1 MKYTSIKKKN
11 QLDAKSKK
19 LNQKLKVE
27 AKLNTNLNRQFK
39 SASAKINKK
48 YADFHKKTD
57 LNNNQVVLPSLNVLD
72 ETEFQGLRVKDKQK
86 YIKKLNQL
94 RVSDFSKTTK
104 SNAVFE
110 RVPEN
115 LKKVMKEAKEQGR
128 NISEGMAKTK
138 ALTRTVREYT
148 DKMPVDQAKL
158 IKATKGLT
166 NKLKE
171 ISARE
176 SKFGELFEL
185 TDQLQAGTNIIKG
198 AQQLGN
204 AGPKGLLQKANKL
217 MFDNELISKNSYNV
231 ISKTLNIPG
240 MSKESLLKDI
250 TEYLTDALAVA
261 VPEAAPLIKVVGKAT
276 EFLEKAK
283 ELSDSNNDDE
293 EIETA
298 PNENDQPVEKEKLN
312 EDNIDDYVYDS
323 IDSWQDLLDAI
334 NFGLYQDN
342 VRNNKTW
349 QRFVDILEGKIR
361 GFNVRNKFAKYME
374 PFIPDLL
381 PSVYEYGSDN
391 NNLRL
396 SDSLD
401 DVLVKLVNRYH
412 EWLNIKD
419 QKPLKEVPKQ

>member
-1 MKYTSIKKKN
+1 
-11 QLDAKSKK
+11 
-19 LNQKLKVE
+19 
-27 AKLNTNLNRQFK
+27 
-39 SASAKINKK
+39 
-48 YADFHKKTD
+48 
-57 LNNNQVVLPSLNVLD
+57 
-72 ETEFQGLRVKDKQK
+72 
-86 YIKKLNQL
+86 
-94 RVSDFSKTTK
+94 
-104 SNAVFE
+104 
-110 RVPEN
+110 
-115 LKKVMKEAKEQGR
+115 MKEAKEQGR

-185 TDQLQAGTNIIKG
+185 TDQLQAGTNIVKG

-204 AGPKGLLQKANKL
+204 AGPKGLLQKANQL

-261 VPEAAPLIKVVGKAT
+261 VPEAAPLIKAVGKAT

-349 QRFVDILEGKIR
+349 QRFVDVLEGKIR
-361 GFNVRNKFAKYME
+361 GFNVRNQFAKYME

-396 SDSLD
+396 SDSLN

>member
-1 MKYTSIKKKN
+1 MSNMSIKKKN
-11 QLDAKSKK
+11 QLDAKAKK
-19 LNQKLKVE
+19 LNLKLKAEGKV
-27 AKLNTNLNRQFK
+27 NTKLNRQFK
-39 SASAKINKK
+39 SESAKINKK
-48 YADFHKKTD
+48 YADFHKKVD
-57 LNNNQVVLPSLNVLD
+57 LSSNSVVLPSLNVLD
-72 ETEFQGLRVKDKQK
+72 EAEFQGLKVKDKQK

-94 RVSDFSKTTK
+94 RVSDFNKTTK
-104 SNAVFE
+104 SNVVFE

-115 LKKVMKEAKEQGR
+115 LKKVIKEAKEQGR
-128 NISEGMAKTK
+128 NISDGMAKTK

-158 IKATKGLT
+158 IKATKGLG

-171 ISARE
+171 ISVRN

-185 TDQLQAGTNIIKG
+185 TDELQAGTNIIKG
-198 AQQLGN
+198 VQQLGN
-204 AGPKGLLQKANKL
+204 AGPKGLIQKANKL

-240 MSKESLLKDI
+240 MSKEALLKDI

-261 VPEAAPLIKVVGKAT
+261 IPEAAPLIKAVGKAT

-283 ELSDSNNDDE
+283 EISDSNNDDE
-293 EIETA
+293 DIETA
-298 PNENDQPVEKEKLN
+298 PDENEQPVEKSKLN
-312 EDNIDDYVYDS
+312 SDNIDDYIYDS
-323 IDSWQDLLDAI
+323 IGSWQDLLDAI

-349 QRFVDILEGKIR
+349 QRFVDTLEGKIR
-361 GFNVRNKFAKYME
+361 GSDERDRFAKYME

-396 SDSLD
+396 SDSLN

-412 EWLNIKD
+412 EWLNIKN